1 MTVRKILQA
10 NDQRGESI
18 LRRKSSK
25 VRQFDD
31 SLERLVRDMFET
43 LHSYHGVGLAA
54 PQIGVLQRVVIA
66 ELPAP
71 EPEEKGP
78 DAPGEDAGPA
88 TGERPHGE
96 QFVLCNPEITW
107 RSEDLQVGEEGCL
120 SLLGWYAQVPRAQ
133 SVEIRYQDLQGHR
146 RKILAEGYLAR
157 ILQHECDHL
166 EGALFSD
173 RIEDL
178 ATLVRIT
185 EDGEEEP
192 VPMAEVAVVRRGQQ

>member
-1 MTVRKILQA
+1 MTIRKILQA
-10 NDQRGESI
+10 TDDRGESV

-25 VRQFDD
+25 VRQFDE

-43 LHSYHGVGLAA
+43 LHSYRGVGLAA
-54 PQIGVLQRVVIA
+54 PQIGVLQRIVIA

-71 EPEEKGP
+71 EPEEEEAG
-78 DAPGEDAGPA
+78 AGPQ
-88 TGERPHGE
+88 ERPAPE

-107 RSEDLQVGEEGCL
+107 RSEELQTGEEGCL

-133 SVEIRYQDLQGHR
+133 VVEIRYQDLQGHR

-178 ATLVRIT
+178 STLVRVT

-192 VPMAEVAVVRRGQQ
+192 VPLTEVPVVRKGQQ